1 MMRTIILGLDAFD
14 PRFFERLVEQGKAP
28 NLAKLA
34 ENHGYARLAV
44 SNPPQSEVSW
54 TSLATGL
61 NPGGHG
67 VFDFVHRDPATYTPF
82 ISLLPTK
89 KSFAGVQF
97 VPASTATTLF
107 EHAVRKGFPA
117 TSLWWPA
124 TFPARPESPVSTIPG
139 LGTPD
144 IQGKMGVGTCYAPD
158 PDLAPKRSKTAF
170 AMLVS
175 TAKGRYRAEIR
186 GPARK
191 KGDTTEA
198 AAIEFRLELKDG
210 AGGRMFL
217 GNQVID
223 LVEGRWSPILELT
236 FKIGVLFKVHAI
248 TRVLLTQSK
257 PDPVLYFLPLQI
269 HPLHPLW
276 RYGTPQDFVR
286 KTWKGAGPFLSLG
299 WPQDTTG
306 LEEGCM
312 SDEQFLDLC
321 DSIFRAREAALF
333 LQLRDYQEG
342 VLACVFD
349 SLDRIQHMFLR
360 DRPDIVE
367 SWYVKLDSLAGRVL
381 EYIQQNLPGDTQ
393 LLVMSDHGF
402 TAFDHKVHLN
412 RWLID
417 NAYLTPKDSQRSSS
431 LLDIDW
437 SRTKA
442 YALGLNSIYL
452 NLKGR
457 EGQGIV
463 PVDQVEM
470 VMQEINDG
478 LASWL
483 GPDHRQ
489 VVHHSYTRGEALQ
502 GGLIGYGPDLLVGY
516 SPGYRAS
523 QQTGLGGWEVGSLE
537 PNQDHWGADHCID
550 PQFVPGVL
558 LSNRSLENLPAPSF
572 KDIPALALGESV
584 ISGDSTPPSY
594 PSEEDREVLE
604 ERLKS
609 LGYL

>member
-1 MMRTIILGLDAFD
+1 MRTIILGLDAFD
-14 PRFFERLVEQGKAP
+14 PRFFERLLEQGKVP

-34 ENHGYARLAV
+34 GGQGYARLAV

-67 VFDFVHRDPATYTPF
+67 IFDFVHRDPATYTPYV
-82 ISLLPTK
+82 SLLPTQ
-89 KSFAGVQF
+89 KSIAGVQF
-97 VPASTATTLF
+97 VPPSTATTLF

-124 TFPARPESPVSTIPG
+124 TFPARPDSPVATIPG

-144 IQGKMGVGTCYAPD
+144 IHGKLGVGTCYALSS
-158 PDLAPKRSKTAF
+158 DLVPKRSKTAF
-170 AMLVS
+170 EKLVS
-175 TAKGRYRAEIR
+175 NGQGRYQAVIR

-191 KGDTTEA
+191 KGNGLEA
-198 AAIEFRLELKDG
+198 AVIGFQLELDG
-210 AGGRMFL
+210 TSGGRIHI
-217 GNQVID
+217 GDQAID
-223 LVEGRWSPILELT
+223 LVEGQWSRILELT
-236 FKIGVLFKVHAI
+236 FKVGLLFNVHAI
-248 TRVLLTQSK
+248 TRVILTQSGAE
-257 PDPVLYFLPLQI
+257 PILYFLPLQI
-269 HPLHPLW
+269 HPLHAIW

-312 SDEQFLDLC
+312 TDDQFLRLC
-321 DSIFRAREAALF
+321 DSIFRARESALF
-333 LQLRDYQEG
+333 LQLKDYHEG

-349 SLDRIQHMFLR
+349 SLDRIQHMFWR
-360 DRPDIVE
+360 DRPDIIE
-367 SWYVKLDSLAGRVL
+367 SWYVKLDGLIGRTMQYV
-381 EYIQQNLPGDTQ
+381 EQNLPRDTQ
-393 LLVMSDHGF
+393 LLIMSDHGF
-402 TAFDHKVHLN
+402 TSFDHKVHIN

-417 NAYLTPKDSQRSSS
+417 HEYLTPKDEGGSSN
-431 LLDIDW
+431 LVDIDW

-463 PVDQVEM
+463 LVDQVEQ
-470 VMQEINDG
+470 VLQKIKDG
-478 LASWL
+478 LTTWL
-483 GPDHRQ
+483 GPDHRP
-489 VVHHSYTRGEALQ
+489 VVQHSYSRAEALQ

-523 QQTGLGGWEVGSLE
+523 QQTGLGGWESSSLE
-537 PNQDHWGADHCID
+537 PNRDHWGADHCID

-558 LSNRSLENLPAPSF
+558 LSNQSLGHLSAPSYR
-572 KDIPALALGESV
+572 DIPALALGEKV

-594 PSEEDREVLE
+594 PSDEDRGVLE